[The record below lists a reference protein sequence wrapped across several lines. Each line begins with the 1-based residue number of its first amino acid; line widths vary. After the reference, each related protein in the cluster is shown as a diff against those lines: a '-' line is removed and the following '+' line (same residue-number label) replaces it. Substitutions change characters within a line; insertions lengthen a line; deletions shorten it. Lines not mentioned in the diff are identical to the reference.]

1 MNITDFEEYFSP
13 RILERGKEYYRN
25 HHVITL
31 DRIEEGY
38 YEAEVEG
45 SQIYTVFVELEENG
59 EISDISCDCPYDWE
73 EFCKHEAAVLYALR
87 EQEEYTPF
95 VEEPEQKQALPEQL
109 AACEKTEL
117 IAWMMEYAKENR
129 GFWDYLQLRVSKQ
142 LQPEELLAILNR
154 TCNRF
159 FSGKIVWKELQKT
172 VAFLLKSLQSWNDDA
187 EKVKT
192 GASMIRLLKKWY
204 QTNSCESDWIVYDE
218 IDVCSDALMQIVQ
231 GVVKR
236 KDRKAAESIYQ
247 ILLKMLQV
255 DFIDIENPF
264 SPMLNALCALPEYRK
279 KVEEWL
285 KYRQAVSTEY
295 ERREL
300 AEQQFQILKRYGTPQ
315 EQQNFINRH
324 LSNPE
329 YRRMAIQNA
338 IDAGDESTVERL
350 ALDGEYENQALPG
363 LLQEWQKYRYHCYHR
378 TGEREKLADVCEA
391 LLKGGEPD
399 YYEEWKSLIPFDL
412 KSVKI
417 EQLLKEAPIKV
428 YRKILLA
435 ENRVDLMAEACEKDP
450 SDLLLYFSALK
461 CSPFAE
467 RATELYKDWIWEEA
481 DAAANRSEY
490 AAVCQKLKKFSEDS
504 PIAARVLAQEL
515 REKFPR
521 RPAFQ
526 DELKKAGF

>member
-1 MNITDFEEYFSP
+1 MNLSDFEEYFSP
-13 RILERGKEYYRN
+13 RILERGKNYYQN
-25 HHVITL
+25 HHVISL
-31 DRIEEGY
+31 ESIGNGS

-45 SQIYTVFVELEENG
+45 SEIYTVFAELKADG
-59 EISDISCDCPYDWE
+59 EVLDLSCDCPYEWE
-73 EFCKHEAAVLYALR
+73 EFCKHEAAVLYQLR
-87 EQEEYTPF
+87 EREEIVPS

-109 AACEKTEL
+109 AACEKETL

-129 GFWDYLQLRVSKQ
+129 GFLDYLQLRVSEQ

-172 VAFLLKSLQSWNDDA
+172 VAFLLKSVQDWADDVK
-187 EKVKT
+187 KVQ
-192 GASMIRLLKKWY
+192 AILDIVQLLKMKLEERC
-204 QTNSCESDWIVYDE
+204 CESDWVVYESITD
-218 IDVCSDALMQIVQ
+218 CSDAILNIVQ
-231 GVVKR
+231 GVINRQESKTIEAVYQSLLHAFH
-236 KDRKAAESIYQ
+236 KDKLSGEHFVFSS
-247 ILLKMLQV
+247 LLC
-255 DFIDIENPF
+255 
-264 SPMLNALCALPEYRK
+264 LCALPEYRK
-279 KVEEWL
+279 KLEEFL
-285 KYRQAVSTEY
+285 QYQQAVSTEY

-315 EQQNFINRH
+315 EQNDFINRH

-363 LLQEWQKYRYHCYHR
+363 LLLEWQKCRYHCYHR

-417 EQLLKEAPIKV
+417 EQLLKEVPIRV

-467 RATELYKDWIWEEA
+467 RATELYEDWILEEM
-481 DAAANRSEY
+481 DAAVNRSEY

-504 PIAARVLAQEL
+504 PIAAQVLAQEL

>member
-1 MNITDFEEYFSP
+1 MNLSDFEEYFSP

-25 HHVITL
+25 HHVISL
-31 DRIEEGY
+31 ESIGNGS

-45 SQIYTVFVELEENG
+45 SEIYTVFAELKADG
-59 EISDISCDCPYDWE
+59 EVLDLSCDCPYEWE
-73 EFCKHEAAVLYALR
+73 EFCKHEAAVLYQLR
-87 EQEEYTPF
+87 EREEIIPP

-109 AACEKTEL
+109 AACEKETL

-129 GFWDYLQLRVSKQ
+129 GFLDYLQLRVSEQ

-172 VAFLLKSLQSWNDDA
+172 VAFLLKSVQDWADDVK
-187 EKVKT
+187 KVQ
-192 GASMIRLLKKWY
+192 AILDIVQLLEMKLEERC
-204 QTNSCESDWIVYDE
+204 CESDWVVYESITD
-218 IDVCSDALMQIVQ
+218 CSDAILNIVQ
-231 GVVKR
+231 GVINRQDPKTIEAVYQSLLHAFH
-236 KDRKAAESIYQ
+236 KDKLSGEHFVFSS
-247 ILLKMLQV
+247 LLC
-255 DFIDIENPF
+255 
-264 SPMLNALCALPEYRK
+264 LCALPEYRK
-279 KVEEWL
+279 KLEEFL
-285 KYRQAVSTEY
+285 QYQQAVSTEY

-315 EQQNFINRH
+315 EQNDFINRH

-363 LLQEWQKYRYHCYHR
+363 LLQEWQKCRYHCYHR

-450 SDLLLYFSALK
+450 SELWLYFGALK
-461 CSPFAE
+461 SSPFAE
-467 RATELYKDWIWEEA
+467 QATELYKDWIWEEA
-481 DAAANRSEY
+481 DAAANRAEY
-490 AAVCQKLKKFSEDS
+490 AAVCRKLKKFSENS

-521 RPAFQ
+521 KRAFLE
-526 DELKKAGF
+526 ELKKVGF

>member
-25 HHVITL
+25 HHVISL
-31 DRIEEGY
+31 ESIGNGS

-45 SQIYTVFVELEENG
+45 SEIYTVFAELKADG
-59 EISDISCDCPYDWE
+59 EVLDLSCDCPYEWE
-73 EFCKHEAAVLYALR
+73 EFCKHEAAVLYQLR
-87 EQEEYTPF
+87 EREEIIPP

-109 AACEKTEL
+109 AACEKETL

-129 GFWDYLQLRVSKQ
+129 GFLDYLQLRVSEQ

-172 VAFLLKSLQSWNDDA
+172 VAFLLKSVQDWADDVK
-187 EKVKT
+187 KVQ
-192 GASMIRLLKKWY
+192 AILDIVQLLEMKLEERC
-204 QTNSCESDWIVYDE
+204 CESDWVVYESITD
-218 IDVCSDALMQIVQ
+218 CSDAILNIVQ
-231 GVVKR
+231 GVINRQDPKTIEAVYQSLLHAFH
-236 KDRKAAESIYQ
+236 KDKLSGEHFVFSS
-247 ILLKMLQV
+247 LLC
-255 DFIDIENPF
+255 
-264 SPMLNALCALPEYRK
+264 LCALPEYRK
-279 KVEEWL
+279 KLEEFL
-285 KYRQAVSTEY
+285 QYQQAVSTEY

-315 EQQNFINRH
+315 EQNDFINRH

-363 LLQEWQKYRYHCYHR
+363 LLQEWQKCRYHCYHR

-450 SDLLLYFSALK
+450 SELWLYFGALK
-461 CSPFAE
+461 SSPFAE
-467 RATELYKDWIWEEA
+467 QATELYKDWIWEEA

-490 AAVCQKLKKFSEDS
+490 AAVCRKLKKFSENS

-521 RPAFQ
+521 KRAFLE
-526 DELKKAGF
+526 ELKKVGF

>member
-1 MNITDFEEYFSP
+1 MNLSDFEEYFSP
-13 RILERGKEYYRN
+13 RILERGKNYYQN
-25 HHVITL
+25 HHVISL
-31 DRIEEGY
+31 ESIGNGS

-45 SQIYTVFVELEENG
+45 SEIYTVFAELKADG
-59 EISDISCDCPYDWE
+59 EVLDLSCDCPYEWE
-73 EFCKHEAAVLYALR
+73 EFCKHEAAVLYQLR
-87 EQEEYTPF
+87 EREEIVPS
-95 VEEPEQKQALPEQL
+95 VEEPEQKQALPKQL
-109 AACEKTEL
+109 AACEKETL

-129 GFWDYLQLRVSKQ
+129 GFLDYLQLRVSEQ

-172 VAFLLKSLQSWNDDA
+172 VAFLLKSVQDWADDVK
-187 EKVKT
+187 KVQ
-192 GASMIRLLKKWY
+192 AILDIVQLLEMKLEERC
-204 QTNSCESDWIVYDE
+204 CESDWVVYESITD
-218 IDVCSDALMQIVQ
+218 CSDAILNIVQ
-231 GVVKR
+231 GVINRQESKTIEAVYQSLLHAFH
-236 KDRKAAESIYQ
+236 KDKLSGEHFVFSS
-247 ILLKMLQV
+247 LLC
-255 DFIDIENPF
+255 
-264 SPMLNALCALPEYRK
+264 LCVLPEYRK
-279 KVEEWL
+279 KLEEFL
-285 KYRQAVSTEY
+285 QYQQAVSTEY

-315 EQQNFINRH
+315 EQNDFINRH

-363 LLQEWQKYRYHCYHR
+363 LLLEWQKCRYHCYHR

-417 EQLLKEAPIKV
+417 EQLLKEVPIRV

-461 CSPFAE
+461 CSHFAE
-467 RATELYKDWIWEEA
+467 RATELYEDWIWEEA
-481 DAAANRSEY
+481 DAAANRAEY
-490 AAVCQKLKKFSEDS
+490 AAVCRKLKKFSENS

>member
-25 HHVITL
+25 HHVISL
-31 DRIEEGY
+31 ESIGNGS

-45 SQIYTVFVELEENG
+45 SEIYTVFAELKADG
-59 EISDISCDCPYDWE
+59 EVLDLSCDCPYEWE

-87 EQEEYTPF
+87 EQEKIIPP
-95 VEEPEQKQALPEQL
+95 VEEPEQKQALSEQL
-109 AACEKTEL
+109 AACEKETL

-129 GFWDYLQLRVSKQ
+129 GFLDYLQLHVSEQ
-142 LQPEELLAILNR
+142 LQSEELLAILNR

-172 VAFLLKSLQSWNDDA
+172 VAFLLKSVQDWADDVK
-187 EKVKT
+187 KVQ
-192 GASMIRLLKKWY
+192 AILDIVQLLEMKLEERC
-204 QTNSCESDWIVYDE
+204 CESDWVVYESITD
-218 IDVCSDALMQIVQ
+218 CSDAILNIVQ
-231 GVVKR
+231 GVINRQESKTIEAVYQSLLHAFH
-236 KDRKAAESIYQ
+236 KDKLSGEHFVFSS
-247 ILLKMLQV
+247 LLC
-255 DFIDIENPF
+255 
-264 SPMLNALCALPEYRK
+264 LCALPEYRK
-279 KVEEWL
+279 KLEEFL
-285 KYRQAVSTEY
+285 QYQQAVSTEY

-315 EQQNFINRH
+315 EQNDFINRH

-363 LLQEWQKYRYHCYHR
+363 LLLEWQKCRYHCYHR

-417 EQLLKEAPIKV
+417 EQLLKEVPIRV

-450 SDLLLYFSALK
+450 SELWLYFGALK
-461 CSPFAE
+461 SSPFAE
-467 RATELYKDWIWEEA
+467 QATELYKDWIWEEA

-490 AAVCQKLKKFSEDS
+490 AAVCRKLKKFSENS

>member
-13 RILERGKEYYRN
+13 RILERGKNYYQN
-25 HHVITL
+25 HHVISL
-31 DRIEEGY
+31 ESIGNGS

-45 SQIYTVFVELEENG
+45 SEIYTVFAELKADG
-59 EISDISCDCPYDWE
+59 EVLDLSCDCPYEWE
-73 EFCKHEAAVLYALR
+73 EFCKHEAAVLYQLR
-87 EQEEYTPF
+87 EQEEIVPS

-109 AACEKTEL
+109 AACEKETL

-129 GFWDYLQLRVSKQ
+129 GFLDYLQLRISEQ

-172 VAFLLKSLQSWNDDA
+172 VAFLLKSVQDWADDVK
-187 EKVKT
+187 KVQ
-192 GASMIRLLKKWY
+192 AILDIVQLLEMKLEERC
-204 QTNSCESDWIVYDE
+204 CESDWVIYESITD
-218 IDVCSDALMQIVQ
+218 CSDAILNIVQ
-231 GVVKR
+231 SVINRQESKTIEAVYQSLLHAFH
-236 KDRKAAESIYQ
+236 KDKLSGEHFVFSS
-247 ILLKMLQV
+247 LLC
-255 DFIDIENPF
+255 
-264 SPMLNALCALPEYRK
+264 LCALPEYRK
-279 KVEEWL
+279 KLEEFL
-285 KYRQAVSTEY
+285 QYQQAVSTEY

-300 AEQQFQILKRYGTPQ
+300 AEQQFQILKRYGTSQ
-315 EQQNFINRH
+315 EQNDFINRH

-363 LLQEWQKYRYHCYHR
+363 LLQEWQKCRYHCYHR

-417 EQLLKEAPIKV
+417 EQLLKEVPIRV

-450 SDLLLYFSALK
+450 SELWLYFGALK
-461 CSPFAE
+461 SSPFAE
-467 RATELYKDWIWEEA
+467 QATELYKDWIWEEA
-481 DAAANRSEY
+481 DAAANRAEY
-490 AAVCQKLKKFSEDS
+490 AAVCRKLKKFSEDS

>member
-25 HHVITL
+25 HHVISL
-31 DRIEEGY
+31 ESIGNGS

-45 SQIYTVFVELEENG
+45 SEIYTVFAELKADG
-59 EISDISCDCPYDWE
+59 EVLDLSCDCPYEWE
-73 EFCKHEAAVLYALR
+73 EFCKHEAAVLYQLR
-87 EQEEYTPF
+87 EREEIIPP

-109 AACEKTEL
+109 AACEKETL

-129 GFWDYLQLRVSKQ
+129 GFLDYLQLRVSEQ

-172 VAFLLKSLQSWNDDA
+172 VAFLLKSVQDWADDVK
-187 EKVKT
+187 KVQ
-192 GASMIRLLKKWY
+192 AILDIVQLLEMKLEERC
-204 QTNSCESDWIVYDE
+204 CESDWVVYESITD
-218 IDVCSDALMQIVQ
+218 CSDAILNIVQ
-231 GVVKR
+231 GVINRQESKTIEAVYQSLLHAFH
-236 KDRKAAESIYQ
+236 KDKLSGEHFVFSS
-247 ILLKMLQV
+247 LLC
-255 DFIDIENPF
+255 
-264 SPMLNALCALPEYRK
+264 LCALPEYRK
-279 KVEEWL
+279 KLEEFL
-285 KYRQAVSTEY
+285 QYQQAVSTEY

-315 EQQNFINRH
+315 EQNDFINRH

-363 LLQEWQKYRYHCYHR
+363 LLLEWQKCRYHCYHR

-417 EQLLKEAPIKV
+417 EQLLKEVPIRV

-450 SDLLLYFSALK
+450 SELWLYFGALK
-461 CSPFAE
+461 SSPFAE
-467 RATELYKDWIWEEA
+467 QATELYKDWIWEEA

-490 AAVCQKLKKFSEDS
+490 AAVCRKLKKFSENS

-521 RPAFQ
+521 KRAFLE
-526 DELKKAGF
+526 ELKKVGF

>member
-1 MNITDFEEYFSP
+1 MNLSDFEEYFSP
-13 RILERGKEYYRN
+13 RILERGKEYYQN

-87 EQEEYTPF
+87 EQEEYIPS
-95 VEEPEQKQALPEQL
+95 VEEPEQKQTLLKQL
-109 AACEKTEL
+109 AAYEKETL

-129 GFWDYLQLRVSKQ
+129 NFLDYLQLHASEQ

-172 VAFLLKSLQSWNDDA
+172 IAFLLESVESWNNDV
-187 EKVKT
+187 EKVQ
-192 GASMIRLLKKWY
+192 AILEMVQLLETKLEERC
-204 QTNSCESDWIVYDE
+204 CESEWVVYEGIAD
-218 IDVCSDALMQIVQ
+218 CSDVIIKIVQ
-231 GVVKR
+231 NVVHQQ
-236 KDRKAAESIYQ
+236 DRKVAEAVYQ
-247 ILLKMLQV
+247 SL
-255 DFIDIENPF
+255 
-264 SPMLNALCALPEYRK
+264 LNAFHKDLISGENVAFPPLLCLCALPEYRK
-279 KVEEWL
+279 KTEEWL
-285 KYRQAVSTEY
+285 QYRQAVSTEY
-295 ERREL
+295 EKREL
-300 AEQQFQILKRYGTPQ
+300 EEQQFQLLKQYGTPQ

-338 IDAGDESTVERL
+338 MDAGAESTVERL
-350 ALDGEYENQALPG
+350 ALDGEYENRTSPM
-363 LLQEWQKYRYHCYHR
+363 LLLEWQKCRYHCYHR
-378 TGEREKLADVCEA
+378 TGEQEKLADVCEE
-391 LLKGGEPD
+391 LLKNGEPD
-399 YYEEWKSLIPFDL
+399 YYEEWKSLIPAEL

-417 EQLLKEAPIKV
+417 EQLLKEVPIKV
-428 YRKILLA
+428 YRRILLA
-435 ENRVDLMAEACEKDP
+435 ENRVDLMAEACKEAP
-450 SDLLLYFSALK
+450 SELLLYFSALK

-467 RATELYKDWIWEEA
+467 QATELYKDWIWKEA

-490 AAVCQKLKKFSEDS
+490 AAVCQKLKKFSKDS
-504 PIAARVLAQEL
+504 PIAARVLAQKL

-521 RPAFQ
+521 KRAFQ

>member
-1 MNITDFEEYFSP
+1 MNLSDFEEYFNP
-13 RILERGKEYYRN
+13 RILERGRNYYQN
-25 HHVITL
+25 HHVVSLEYI
-31 DRIEEGY
+31 GNGS
-38 YEAEVEG
+38 YEAEVAG
-45 SQIYTVFVELEENG
+45 SETYTVFAELKADG
-59 EISDISCDCPYDWE
+59 EVLDLSCDCPYEQE
-73 EFCKHEAAVLYALR
+73 EFCKHEAAVLYLLR
-87 EQEEYTPF
+87 EREEIVPS
-95 VEEPEQKQALPEQL
+95 VEEPKQKQALPKQL
-109 AACEKTEL
+109 AAYEKETL

-129 GFWDYLQLRVSKQ
+129 NFLDYLQLHASEQ

-172 VAFLLKSLQSWNDDA
+172 VAFLLESLQSWNDDA

-285 KYRQAVSTEY
+285 QYRQAVSTEY
-295 ERREL
+295 ERREWE
-300 AEQQFQILKRYGTPQ
+300 EQQFQLLKQYGTPQ
-315 EQQNFINRH
+315 EQQDFINRH

-363 LLQEWQKYRYHCYHR
+363 LLLEWQKCRYHCYHR

-391 LLKGGEPD
+391 LLKNGEPD
-399 YYEEWKSLIPFDL
+399 YYEEWKSLLPFEL

-417 EQLLKEAPIKV
+417 EQLLKEVPTKV
-428 YRKILLA
+428 YRRMLLT
-435 ENRVDLMAEACEKDP
+435 ENRVDLMKEACEKDP
-450 SDLLLYFSALK
+450 SELQLYFSALK

-467 RATELYKDWIWEEA
+467 RATELYEDWIWEEM

-490 AAVCQKLKKFSEDS
+490 AAVCRKLKKFSENS
-504 PIAARVLAQEL
+504 PIAVRVLAREL
-515 REKFPR
+515 REAFPR
-521 RPAFQ
+521 KRAFL
-526 DELKKAGF
+526 DELKKIGF

>member
-1 MNITDFEEYFSP
+1 MNLSDFEEYFSP
-13 RILERGKEYYRN
+13 RILERGKNYYQN
-25 HHVITL
+25 HHVISL
-31 DRIEEGY
+31 ESIGNGS

-45 SQIYTVFVELEENG
+45 SEIYTVFAELKADG
-59 EISDISCDCPYDWE
+59 EVLDLSCDCPYEWE
-73 EFCKHEAAVLYALR
+73 EFCKHEAAVLYQLR
-87 EQEEYTPF
+87 EREEIVPS

-109 AACEKTEL
+109 AACEKETL

-129 GFWDYLQLRVSKQ
+129 GFLDYLQLRVSEQ

-172 VAFLLKSLQSWNDDA
+172 VAFLLKSVQDWADDVK
-187 EKVKT
+187 KVQ
-192 GASMIRLLKKWY
+192 AILDIVQLLEMKLEERC
-204 QTNSCESDWIVYDE
+204 CESDWVVYESITD
-218 IDVCSDALMQIVQ
+218 CSDAILNIVQ
-231 GVVKR
+231 GVINRQDPKTIEAVYQSLLHAFH
-236 KDRKAAESIYQ
+236 KDKLSGEHFVFSS
-247 ILLKMLQV
+247 LLC
-255 DFIDIENPF
+255 
-264 SPMLNALCALPEYRK
+264 LCALPEYRK
-279 KVEEWL
+279 KLEEFL
-285 KYRQAVSTEY
+285 QYQQAVSTEY

-315 EQQNFINRH
+315 EQNDFINRH

-363 LLQEWQKYRYHCYHR
+363 LLLEWQKCRYHCYHR

-417 EQLLKEAPIKV
+417 EQLLKEVPIRV

-450 SDLLLYFSALK
+450 SELLLYFSALK

-467 RATELYKDWIWEEA
+467 RATELYEDWILDTA
-481 DAAANRSEY
+481 DRAFNRSEY
-490 AAVCQKLKKFSEDS
+490 AAVCRKLKKFSENS

>member
-1 MNITDFEEYFSP
+1 MNLSDFEEYFSP
-13 RILERGKEYYRN
+13 RILERGKNYYQN
-25 HHVITL
+25 HHVISL
-31 DRIEEGY
+31 ESIGNGS

-45 SQIYTVFVELEENG
+45 SEIYTVFAELKADG
-59 EISDISCDCPYDWE
+59 EVLDLSCDCPYEWE

-87 EQEEYTPF
+87 EQEEIIPP

-109 AACEKTEL
+109 AACEKETL

-129 GFWDYLQLRVSKQ
+129 GFLDYLQLRVSEQ

-172 VAFLLKSLQSWNDDA
+172 VAFLLKSVQDWADDVK
-187 EKVKT
+187 KVQ
-192 GASMIRLLKKWY
+192 AILDIVQLLEMKLEER
-204 QTNSCESDWIVYDE
+204 SCESDWVVYESITD
-218 IDVCSDALMQIVQ
+218 CSDAILNIVQ
-231 GVVKR
+231 GVVNRQDSKTIEAVYQSLLHAFH
-236 KDRKAAESIYQ
+236 KDKLSGEHFVFSS
-247 ILLKMLQV
+247 LLC
-255 DFIDIENPF
+255 
-264 SPMLNALCALPEYRK
+264 LCALPEYRK
-279 KVEEWL
+279 KLEEFL
-285 KYRQAVSTEY
+285 QYQQAVSTEY

-315 EQQNFINRH
+315 EQNDFINRH

-417 EQLLKEAPIKV
+417 EQLLKEAPIRV

-450 SDLLLYFSALK
+450 SELLLYFSALK

-467 RATELYKDWIWEEA
+467 RATELYEDWILDTA
-481 DAAANRSEY
+481 DRAFNRSEY

-504 PIAARVLAQEL
+504 PIAAQVLAQEL

>member
-25 HHVITL
+25 HHVISL
-31 DRIEEGY
+31 ESIGNGS

-45 SQIYTVFVELEENG
+45 SEIYTVFAELKADG
-59 EISDISCDCPYDWE
+59 EVLDLSCDCPYEWE
-73 EFCKHEAAVLYALR
+73 EFCKHEAAVLYQLR
-87 EQEEYTPF
+87 EREEIIPP

-109 AACEKTEL
+109 AACEKETL

-129 GFWDYLQLRVSKQ
+129 GFLDYLQLRVSEQ

-172 VAFLLKSLQSWNDDA
+172 VAFLLKSVQDWADDVK
-187 EKVKT
+187 KVQ
-192 GASMIRLLKKWY
+192 AILDIVQLLEMKLEERC
-204 QTNSCESDWIVYDE
+204 CESDWVVYESITD
-218 IDVCSDALMQIVQ
+218 CSDAILNIVQ
-231 GVVKR
+231 GVINRQESKTIEAVYQSLLHAFH
-236 KDRKAAESIYQ
+236 KDKLSGEHFVFSS
-247 ILLKMLQV
+247 LLC
-255 DFIDIENPF
+255 
-264 SPMLNALCALPEYRK
+264 LCALPEYRK
-279 KVEEWL
+279 KLEEFL
-285 KYRQAVSTEY
+285 QYQQAVSTEY

-315 EQQNFINRH
+315 EQNDFINRH

-363 LLQEWQKYRYHCYHR
+363 LLQEWQKCRYHCYHR
-378 TGEREKLADVCEA
+378 TGEREKLVDVCEA

-450 SDLLLYFSALK
+450 SELWLYFGALK
-461 CSPFAE
+461 SSPFAE
-467 RATELYKDWIWEEA
+467 QATELYKDWIWEEA
-481 DAAANRSEY
+481 DAAANRAEY
-490 AAVCQKLKKFSEDS
+490 AAVCRKLKKFSEDS
-504 PIAARVLAQEL
+504 PIAAQVLAQEL

-521 RPAFQ
+521 KRAFLE
-526 DELKKAGF
+526 ELKKVGF

>member
-1 MNITDFEEYFSP
+1 MNLSDFEEYFSP
-13 RILERGKEYYRN
+13 RILERGKNYYQN
-25 HHVITL
+25 HHVISL
-31 DRIEEGY
+31 ESIGNGS

-45 SQIYTVFVELEENG
+45 SEIYTVFAELKADG
-59 EISDISCDCPYDWE
+59 EVLDLSCDCPYEWE
-73 EFCKHEAAVLYALR
+73 EFCKHEAAVLYQLR
-87 EQEEYTPF
+87 EREEIVPS

-109 AACEKTEL
+109 AACEKETL

-129 GFWDYLQLRVSKQ
+129 GFLDYLQLRVSEQ

-172 VAFLLKSLQSWNDDA
+172 VAFLLKSVQDWADDVK
-187 EKVKT
+187 KVQ
-192 GASMIRLLKKWY
+192 AILDIVQLLEMKLEERC
-204 QTNSCESDWIVYDE
+204 CESDWVVYESITD
-218 IDVCSDALMQIVQ
+218 CSDAILNIVQ
-231 GVVKR
+231 GVINRQESKTIEAVYQSLLHAFH
-236 KDRKAAESIYQ
+236 KDKLSGEHFVFSS
-247 ILLKMLQV
+247 LLC
-255 DFIDIENPF
+255 
-264 SPMLNALCALPEYRK
+264 LCALPEYRK
-279 KVEEWL
+279 KLEEFL
-285 KYRQAVSTEY
+285 QYQQAVSTEY

-315 EQQNFINRH
+315 EQNDFINRH

-363 LLQEWQKYRYHCYHR
+363 LLQEWQKCRYHCYHR

-417 EQLLKEAPIKV
+417 EQLLKEVPIRV

-450 SDLLLYFSALK
+450 SELLLYFSALK

-467 RATELYKDWIWEEA
+467 RATELYEDWILEEM
-481 DAAANRSEY
+481 DAAVNRSEY

>member
-31 DRIEEGY
+31 DCIEEGY

-87 EQEEYTPF
+87 EQEEIIPP

-109 AACEKTEL
+109 AACEKETL
-117 IAWMMEYAKENR
+117 IAWMMEYAKGNR
-129 GFWDYLQLRVSKQ
+129 GFLDYLQLRVSEQ

-172 VAFLLKSLQSWNDDA
+172 VAFLLKSVQDWADDVK
-187 EKVKT
+187 KVQ
-192 GASMIRLLKKWY
+192 AILDIVQLLEMKLEERC
-204 QTNSCESDWIVYDE
+204 CESDWVIYESITD
-218 IDVCSDALMQIVQ
+218 CSDAILNIVQ
-231 GVVKR
+231 GVINRQESKTIEAVYQSLLHAFH
-236 KDRKAAESIYQ
+236 KDKLSGEHFVFSS
-247 ILLKMLQV
+247 LLC
-255 DFIDIENPF
+255 
-264 SPMLNALCALPEYRK
+264 LCALPEYRK
-279 KVEEWL
+279 KLEEFL
-285 KYRQAVSTEY
+285 QYQQAVSTEY

-315 EQQNFINRH
+315 EQNDFINRH

-363 LLQEWQKYRYHCYHR
+363 LLLEWQKCRYHCYHR

-417 EQLLKEAPIKV
+417 EQLLKEAPIRV

-450 SDLLLYFSALK
+450 SELLLYFSALK

-467 RATELYKDWIWEEA
+467 RATELYEDWILDTA
-481 DAAANRSEY
+481 DRAFNRSEY
-490 AAVCQKLKKFSEDS
+490 AAVCQKLKTFSENS

>member
-13 RILERGKEYYRN
+13 GILERGKEYYRN
-25 HHVITL
+25 HHVISL
-31 DRIEEGY
+31 ESIGNGS

-45 SQIYTVFVELEENG
+45 SEIYTVFAELKADG
-59 EISDISCDCPYDWE
+59 EVLDLSCDCPYEWE
-73 EFCKHEAAVLYALR
+73 EFCKHEAAVLYQLR
-87 EQEEYTPF
+87 EREEIVPS

-109 AACEKTEL
+109 AACEKETL

-129 GFWDYLQLRVSKQ
+129 GFLDYLQLRVSEQ

-172 VAFLLKSLQSWNDDA
+172 VAFLLKSMQSWADDVK
-187 EKVKT
+187 KVQ
-192 GASMIRLLKKWY
+192 AILDIVQLLEMKLEER
-204 QTNSCESDWIVYDE
+204 SCESDWVVYESITD
-218 IDVCSDALMQIVQ
+218 CSDAILNIVQ
-231 GVVKR
+231 GVVNRQDSKTIEAVYQSLLHAFH
-236 KDRKAAESIYQ
+236 KDKLSGEHFVFSS
-247 ILLKMLQV
+247 LLC
-255 DFIDIENPF
+255 
-264 SPMLNALCALPEYRK
+264 LCALPEYRK
-279 KVEEWL
+279 KLEEFL
-285 KYRQAVSTEY
+285 QYQQAVSTEY

-315 EQQNFINRH
+315 EQNDFINRH

-417 EQLLKEAPIKV
+417 EQLLKEAPIRV

-450 SDLLLYFSALK
+450 SELLLYFSALK

-467 RATELYKDWIWEEA
+467 RATELYEDWILDTA
-481 DAAANRSEY
+481 DRAFNRSEY

-504 PIAARVLAQEL
+504 PIAAQVLAQEL